1 MTDHVTAPL
10 RGSHLADEMSQQPDN
25 WAEAAGLAASYS
37 DVLPRSGERVAM
49 IGCGTSLFMAKA
61 YASLREDAGLG
72 ETDAWSAST
81 MPSTRRYDRLI
92 ALSRSGTTTEVL
104 AALTAYGRASPVTVI
119 TSSVNTPILG
129 MGQPIL
135 LPQFDERSVV
145 QTRFATSVLA
155 LLRTHL
161 GEDLTEVIAEAR
173 DALAEPDTTYTDAR
187 EAEQITFVGMGLGAA
202 LAQEAALK
210 LREASQSWSESYLAT
225 EYRHGPISISEPGR
239 VVWALGPLIP
249 HFERDV
255 ARTGARLE
263 HRNVDPMA
271 DLLLVQRLCV
281 LRATDRG
288 FDPDRPRSLTRSVVL
303 DQ

>member
-1 MTDHVTAPL
+1 MTDHVTEPL
-10 RGSHLADEMSQQPDN
+10 RSSHLADEMSQQPDN
-25 WAEAAGLAASYS
+25 WAEAAGLVASYS